1 MATPTYPGVYIQ
13 ELPSAVHPITGV
25 ATSVAAFVGYT
36 ARGID
41 NRAQEIF
48 SMSDYE
54 RLYGGLESDSE
65 VSYAVS
71 QFFTNGGS
79 QAWVVRAPRN
89 GAQQAA
95 VVITGLAG
103 GVTEQL
109 LAFEALSSGAW
120 ANGELLV
127 DIDYNGLYT
136 QVAGIV
142 DIAAAAV
149 SPFTVTGTSTFFTT
163 ALEAG
168 DYLVF
173 AADTSQTP
181 YQIKAIASDTSLTL
195 LSAYGGTIPAGGNTT
210 ATVVDDPMAFNLTIT
225 DVVDDITESFPDV
238 TLNSN
243 YANYVETVINDPDN
257 GSQLV
262 EVTNVYSTP
271 TTAPPVSGVL
281 GSPVSAYTLSSGLGG
296 TTALAGHVALTQYSA
311 TVTGTGTSF
320 ASSLIGQWVI
330 FASDTSN
337 TPYQISAVSSATS
350 LTLSSPYLGGTDAS
364 TTVTTANA
372 TTNKAWGLAVSVS
385 SPSTAPPPLPITV
398 TLFAQS
404 GTAIP
409 QTMAGLAN
417 QLQQAMNAALSVQ
430 MSGAA
435 VQCSVFGAGTAQQ
448 IRINASLPQMPDA
461 VLSFSA
467 PAGGTLSDA
476 TTALGL
482 HALSQKNVA
491 HYALGTNNGSNVNSW
506 QGNQY
511 SSSPGYDGTGL
522 PSTTQLIGDPGSYT
536 GIYALQKIDAFNILC
551 IPEATRASA
560 VNAST
565 LDPTVNPNAIYTAA
579 IALCHTMRAFL
590 IVDCPPYVNTIASA
604 VSWKTSGLTVNDPSG
619 AAYFPRLRL
628 PDPLNNYNL
637 RTFAP
642 CGVVAGVYA
651 NTDATRGVW
660 KSPAGT
666 AASLAGVQS
675 MVYKMTDAENGVLNP
690 LGLNCFRTFPVYGAV
705 SWGARTLVGADAE
718 ASQWKYLSVRR
729 TALFLESS
737 LYQGTQWVVFEPND
751 EPLWSAI
758 RINVGSFMQ
767 NLFVQGFFQG
777 STPQQ
782 AYFVKCDSET
792 TTQTDIDNG
801 IVNIVVGFAPL
812 MPAEFV
818 IIQIEQL
825 AGQTAS

>member
-25 ATSVAAFVGYT
+25 ATSIAAFVGYT

-89 GAQQAA
+89 GAQDAA

-103 GVTEQL
+103 GATEQL

-120 ANGELLV
+120 ANGQLLI

-136 QVAGIV
+136 PVAGSVNISS
-142 DIAAAAV
+142 AAT
-149 SPFTVTGTSTFFTT
+149 SPFTVTGTATFFTT
-163 ALEAG
+163 ALEVG
-168 DYLVF
+168 DYLIF
-173 AADTSQTP
+173 AADTTQTP
-181 YQIKAIASDTSLTL
+181 YEIKAIASDTSLTL
-195 LSAYGGTIPAGGNTT
+195 ETAYGGTIPAGGITS

-225 DVVDDITESFPDV
+225 DVVDDIVESFPDV

-243 YANYVETVINDPDN
+243 YANYAQTVINDPDN

-262 EVTNVYSTP
+262 TITNVYSSP
-271 TTAPPVSGVL
+271 TTAPPVSGVV
-281 GSPVSAYTLSSGLGG
+281 GSAVSIYTISSALGG
-296 TTALAGHVALTQYSA
+296 TTGLGNVDVTQYSA
-311 TVTGTGTSF
+311 TVTGSGTSF
-320 ASSLIGQWVI
+320 TSSLIGQWVT
-330 FASDTSN
+330 FAADTTN
-337 TPYQISAVSSATS
+337 TPYQISAVSSATG
-350 LTLSSPYLGGTDAS
+350 LTLSSPYLGTSSAS
-364 TTVTTANA
+364 TAATTANA
-372 TTNKAWGLAVSVS
+372 TTNAAWNLGVSVS
-385 SPSTAPPPLPITV
+385 SPATAPPPLPITV
-398 TLFAQS
+398 TLFAAS
-404 GTAIP
+404 GTSIP
-409 QTMAGLAN
+409 QTMAGLAS
-417 QLQQAMNAALSVQ
+417 QLQQAINAALSVQ
-430 MSGAA
+430 MSGAS
-435 VQCSVFGAGTAQQ
+435 VQCSVFGVGSAQQ
-448 IRINASLPQMPDA
+448 IRINATLPQMPDA
-461 VLSFSA
+461 VLSF
-467 PAGGTLSDA
+467 PALASGDA
-476 TTALGL
+476 STALGL
-482 HALSQKNVA
+482 HVLSLQNVA
-491 HYALGTNNGSNVNSW
+491 HYALGTGNGSNVNHW

-511 SSSPGYDGTGL
+511 SSSAGYDGTGL

-604 VSWKTSGLTVNDPSG
+604 VDWKTTGLTVNDPSG

-651 NTDATRGVW
+651 NTDSTRGVW

-666 AASLAGVQS
+666 AATLAGVQS
-675 MVYKMTDAENGVLNP
+675 MIYKMTDAENGVLNP
-690 LGLNCFRTFPVYGAV
+690 LGLNCFRTFPIYGAV
-705 SWGARTLVGADAE
+705 CWGARTLVGADAE

-767 NLFVQGFFQG
+767 NLFVQGYFQG